1 MACSNSNDDQD
12 LDLFCLAT
20 RDGGVKWTIVQ
31 RVDGAFFDVATVDG
45 CSQPVAAWIVE
56 SMNELHRSEQRF
68 LARRAIADA
77 FDKRDEQ
84 MRLQKSENRA
94 RRAEHVIWCIYQI
107 ACEPQKAA
115 EPQWQ
120 PVLQLLKTYFERFR
134 GK

>member
-1 MACSNSNDDQD
+1 MAFSNNNDDHD

-31 RVDGAFFDVATVDG
+31 RMDGALFDVATVEG

-68 LARRAIADA
+68 LVRRALAEA

-84 MRLQKSENRA
+84 MRLQKSENRV

-107 ACEPQKAA
+107 ASEPQKAA
-115 EPQWQ
+115 EAQWQ
-120 PVLQLLKTYFERFR
+120 PVLNVLRAYFERFR
-134 GK
+134 GT

>member
-1 MACSNSNDDQD
+1 MAFINSSDDQD

-31 RVDGAFFDVATVDG
+31 RMDGSFFDVATIAG

-56 SMNELHRSEQRF
+56 SMNELNRSEQRF
-68 LARRAIADA
+68 LVRRALSDA

-84 MRLQKSENRA
+84 MRLQKSENRV
-94 RRAEHVIWCIYQI
+94 RRAEHVIWYIYQI
-107 ACEPQKAA
+107 ASEPQKAG

-120 PVLQLLKTYFERFR
+120 AIINILKAYFERFR